1 MHRLSQLSR
10 HLASSEKRK
19 GLPFEKNGLVIYLVT
34 SASYYT
40 PKIRV
45 LGRVERIVWSLSEV
59 ICLYISQSSA
69 NMLLLEEILFG
80 RSLMNIKKRRGPR
93 AVAWG
98 TLEETLRRLDSCPF
112 KTVYC
117 NSRSKKTAYQRYNL
131 WVNDSNNVLKING
144 DVQHG

>member
-59 ICLYISQSSA
+59 IC
-69 NMLLLEEILFG
+69 
-80 RSLMNIKKRRGPR
+80 
-93 AVAWG
+93 
-98 TLEETLRRLDSCPF
+98 
-112 KTVYC
+112 
-117 NSRSKKTAYQRYNL
+117 
-131 WVNDSNNVLKING
+131 
-144 DVQHG
+144 